1 MNGVCRPTGALQCGA
16 RVACIDRASHD
27 ARVSFATA
35 SEKRDR
41 DGAIRRA
48 FAEWRASA
56 DERRRSP
63 SVAAA

>member
-1 MNGVCRPTGALQCGA
+1 VSVGRQAHFSALVA
-16 RVACIDRASHD
+16 VACIDRASHD
-27 ARVSFATA
+27 ARVSFAMA